1 MQRMMGRMMVRQG
14 CTCRFCDD
22 ERKVQRVA
30 GGLREVSGGSLL
42 VQARIAAVRGDARRA
57 SKACFTPKLDVSASV
72 RAQDSST
79 CGP

>member
-1 MQRMMGRMMVRQG
+1 
-14 CTCRFCDD
+14 
-22 ERKVQRVA
+22 
-30 GGLREVSGGSLL
+30 
-42 VQARIAAVRGDARRA
+42 VRGDARRA